1 MVIYM
6 SFRIYAEVYFQLIPR
21 FFHMLQVIRMAQ
33 GYDLLSRHR
42 IRQAEPVDPK
52 RHTELHRVYDQ
63 LYPSLEQPSFPPVF
77 SHHILLSAIYAPA

>member
-6 SFRIYAEVYFQLIPR
+6 SFRIYAEIYFQAIPR

-42 IRQAEPVDPK
+42 IRQAEPIDPK
-52 RHTELHRVYDQ
+52 CHPELHRIYNQ
-63 LYPSLEQPSFPPVF
+63 LDLSLQQQSFLSVF
-77 SHHILLSAIYAPA
+77 SHHILLKISSIS

>member
-21 FFHMLQVIRMAQ
+21 FFHMLQVIGMAQ

-42 IRQAEPVDPK
+42 IGQAEPIDPK
-52 RHTELHRVYDQ
+52 LHTELHRIYNQFD
-63 LYPSLEQPSFPPVF
+63 LSLQQQSFLSVF
-77 SHHILLSAIYAPA
+77 SHHILLKISSIS